1 MHTPVHNKAV
11 KHFLDPDWV
20 APNVMRVAV
29 DRSIA
34 AGFADLAGDILPK
47 SYHVERPPW
56 SSDIRW
62 ISAAEETSF
71 LRFQTA
77 FDRMDV
83 ARHVEDYVAVDQAVQ
98 LYQGFV
104 VTRSEC
110 READLHT
117 DWVGT
122 NNQAFTLLTPIGRP
136 IPGFG
141 LVFKTLLGETRT
153 YDYREGEALIFGDQF
168 LHSTQPGRS
177 EKPTAL
183 LCFNFGTD
191 RMEDWPAIRQTAGY
205 QGGLLRRPDGLFE

>member
-1 MHTPVHNKAV
+1 M

-29 DRSIA
+29 DPSIA
-34 AGFADLAGDILPK
+34 AGFADLAGELLPA

-62 ISAAEETSF
+62 ISAAEETSYD
-71 LRFQTA
+71 RFQTA

-83 ARHVEDYVAVDQAVQ
+83 ARHVADYIAVDRDVR

-104 VTRSEC
+104 VARSEC
-110 READLHT
+110 SEADFHT

-122 NNQAFTLLTPIGRP
+122 NNQAFTLLTPIGP
-136 IPGFG
+136 PTPGFG

-153 YDYREGEALIFGDQF
+153 YDYRAGEALIFGDQF

-177 EKPTAL
+177 KKPTAL
-183 LCFNFGTD
+183 LSFTFGTD
-191 RMEDWPAIRQTAGY
+191 RMEDWPAIRKTAGF
-205 QGGLLRRPDGLFE
+205 QGGRVRRPDGVLE